1 MGVEEFM
8 VKSGVHYQDTGCV
21 GKREKQTIRME
32 ACFIFKNGFQV
43 SSDIN
48 TTMEAIETAR
58 LCANY
63 ADDKKAES
71 IVVLDLRGLS
81 PVSDFFVICTANSN
95 PQLRA
100 VRDEVVEQ
108 MRIKHNLKPLFSDG
122 TYESQWLI
130 INFPNVL
137 VHILSPEKREFYAL
151 EELWGDAPEITWEPV
166 IEVQAP
172 VKKPTVAK
180 KAAAKKVTTKKVAAK
195 KAVVKKAPA
204 KKAAKK

>member
-1 MGVEEFM
+1 
-8 VKSGVHYQDTGCV
+8 
-21 GKREKQTIRME
+21 
-32 ACFIFKNGFQV
+32 
-43 SSDIN
+43 
-48 TTMEAIETAR
+48 MEAIEIAR

-108 MRIKHNLKPLFSDG
+108 MRIKNGLKPLFSDG

-130 INFPNVL
+130 VNFPNVM
-137 VHILSPEKREFYAL
+137 VHIFSPEKREYYAM
-151 EELWGDAPEITWEPV
+151 EELWGDAPEITWEPE

-172 VKKPTVAK
+172 VKKPAAAK
-180 KAAAKKVTTKKVAAK
+180 KAAAKKAPAKKATATKAAAK
-195 KAVVKKAPA
+195 KAVIKKVPA

>member
-1 MGVEEFM
+1 M
-8 VKSGVHYQDTGCV
+8 D
-21 GKREKQTIRME
+21 
-32 ACFIFKNGFQV
+32 ACFIFKNGLQV
-43 SSDIN
+43 SSDIYS
-48 TTMEAIETAR
+48 TMEAIETAR

-108 MRIKHNLKPLFSDG
+108 MRIKHNLKPIFSDG

-137 VHILSPEKREFYAL
+137 VHVLSPEKREFYAL
-151 EELWGDAPEITWEPV
+151 EELWGDAPEINWEPV
-166 IEVQAP
+166 IEVQAM
-172 VKKPTVAK
+172 VKKAPVK
-180 KAAAKKVTTKKVAAK
+180 KAAAKKVTTKKATAK
-195 KAVVKKAPA
+195 KTAVKKAPA

>member
-1 MGVEEFM
+1 M
-8 VKSGVHYQDTGCV
+8 VKSGMHYQDTGCV
-21 GKREKQTIRME
+21 GKREKQTIRMD
-32 ACFIFKNGFQV
+32 ACFICKNGFQV

-48 TTMEAIETAR
+48 IIMEAIETAR

-108 MRIKHNLKPLFSDG
+108 MRIKHDLKPIFSDG

-151 EELWGDAPEITWEPV
+151 EELWGDAPEITWEQV

-172 VKKPTVAK
+172 AKKPTAAKKAVTK
-180 KAAAKKVTTKKVAAK
+180 KAAAKKTA
-195 KAVVKKAPA
+195 VKKAPA

>member
-1 MGVEEFM
+1 M
-8 VKSGVHYQDTGCV
+8 D
-21 GKREKQTIRME
+21 
-32 ACFIFKNGFQV
+32 ACFICKNGFQV
-43 SSDIN
+43 SSDIYSI
-48 TTMEAIETAR
+48 MEAIETAR

-108 MRIKHNLKPLFSDG
+108 MRIKHHLKPIFSDG

-137 VHILSPEKREFYAL
+137 VHVLSPEKREFYAL

-172 VKKPTVAK
+172 VKKPAVVKKVTTK
-180 KAAAKKVTTKKVAAK
+180 KAAAKKTA
-195 KAVVKKAPA
+195 VKKAPA